1 MMADPQPSKLIA
13 ARLRAGAFRQP
24 SVHPNADLLS
34 AFTEGCLDEAERA
47 KVLDHLA
54 ECTVCRDVVYLSR
67 PEEETTVVQPVKVR
81 SRAHWLAWGGL
92 RWAALA
98 ASMSI
103 VVAIAILVR
112 TNPERQPQNLSTLD
126 KQAARQENAQPNISA
141 NEPHASEFASSPA
154 AQAGEKTAN
163 RETASPKLSES
174 PNGAMAD
181 SSLVANRHGFSRDEK
196 DLGLRSPSDAG
207 KLERVRE
214 GSNKEPAKQPSSSD
228 LERRGI
234 AGGMISA
241 PGNAGSSEEKGR
253 LFDLRQQQRNQ
264 SGPYANINTSNSAQ
278 NQFYP
283 PPDSQ
288 RYAAGVPASPPA
300 AARPD
305 KNGSYPEATQQA
317 SAKPNT
323 QLTDAVAKK
332 KAAPEQAVVPAEEA
346 HRKNLETIPATAP
359 TQSKEETV
367 AAAGQLQSYDHM
379 TRAGTGASVGSE
391 KGAQPSIQTA
401 KIDDLHADSTAMN
414 TLALSQGVV
423 PSSAITGWRVHHGR
437 VQERL
442 YGIWH
447 NVVVGGEERLKSSS
461 REALSSAQAPV
472 VTQLRFAAVTAVRTA
487 VWAVQAIGRQQS
499 YIVVHHSHDNGV
511 TWQASALTSE
521 KGLNPSAQI
530 SISFKDAM
538 QGELALSTGERW
550 QTTDGGVHWTSV
562 K

>member
-1 MMADPQPSKLIA
+1 MMAGPQHSKLVA
-13 ARLRAGAFRQP
+13 ARLRAGAFRQA
-24 SVHPNADLLS
+24 SVHPDADLLS
-34 AFTEGCLDEAERA
+34 AFTEGCLDEAERG

-67 PEEETTVVQPVKVR
+67 PEEETAVVQPVKAR
-81 SRAHWLAWGGL
+81 SRAHWIAWGGL

-112 TNPERQPQNLSTLD
+112 TNPERQPATLSTFE
-126 KQAARQENAQPNISA
+126 KQAAQQGTGQPRSSA
-141 NEPHASEFASSPA
+141 SESHASASSPA
-154 AQAGEKTAN
+154 AQAGEKTADK
-163 RETASPKLSES
+163 ESGTPKLSES
-174 PNGAMAD
+174 PHGAMAD

-214 GSNKEPAKQPSSSD
+214 GSNKEAAKQPSSSD
-228 LERRGI
+228 LGRRGI

-264 SGPYANINTSNSAQ
+264 AGPYANINTSNSAQ
-278 NQFYP
+278 NQSYP

-288 RYAAGVPASPPA
+288 GYVASVPASPPA

-323 QLTDAVAKK
+323 QLADAVAKK
-332 KAAPEQAVVPAEEA
+332 KAAPEQGVVPAEEA
-346 HRKNLETIPATAP
+346 RRKNLETIPAPAP
-359 TQSKEETV
+359 AQSKEETV
-367 AAAGQLQSYDHM
+367 AAAGQLQSYDRV
-379 TRAGTGASVGSE
+379 TRASTGASVVTE
-391 KGAQPSIQTA
+391 KSAQPSIQKA
-401 KIDDLHADSTAMN
+401 KIDDLHTDNTAMN
-414 TLALSQGVV
+414 TLALSPGVV
-423 PSSAITGWRVHHGR
+423 PSSAITGWRVHRGR

-447 NVVVGGEERLKSSS
+447 NVVVGGEERFKSSS
-461 REALSSAQAPV
+461 GEVLSSAPAPV
-472 VTQLRFAAVTAVRTA
+472 MTQLRFAAVTAVRTA

-499 YIVVHHSHDNGV
+499 YIVVHHSRDNGV

-538 QGELALSTGERW
+538 QGELGLSTGEKW
-550 QTTDGGVHWTSV
+550 QTIDGGVHWTSV